1 MKLETR
7 SDYRVRRHMR
17 IRQKIAGTAERP
29 RMSIYVSNKHIEV
42 QFVNDDTGATIASA
56 TTRGKEPV
64 KLNIAT
70 ATALGAKAAETAKTK
85 GVSMI
90 VIDRG
95 GYKYHGRVKALVEA
109 ALAAGLKVNN
119 DETPGKEDK

>member
-1 MKLETR
+1 
-7 SDYRVRRHMR
+7 
-17 IRQKIAGTAERP
+17 
-29 RMSIYVSNKHIEV
+29 MSIYVSNKHIEV